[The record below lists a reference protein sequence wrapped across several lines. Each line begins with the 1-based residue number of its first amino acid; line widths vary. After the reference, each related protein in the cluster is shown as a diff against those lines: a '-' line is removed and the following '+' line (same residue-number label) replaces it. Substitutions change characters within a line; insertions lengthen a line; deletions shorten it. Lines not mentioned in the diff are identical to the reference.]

1 MIAALQHLGSIC
13 KVSIMSHKCARWLL
27 GAERHSKAVHLAPQ
41 ECPSIW
47 RMASTSCFK
56 VALLFISLEI
66 FSQP

>member
-1 MIAALQHLGSIC
+1 M
-13 KVSIMSHKCARWLL
+13 SIMSHKCARWLL

-47 RMASTSCFK
+47 RMASTSCFR